1 MDYFIIVSQSETQAV
16 LQLKPNYSLQVT
28 DNVITINTDYIIVT
42 NPNSLGNYNFEGSTI
57 TSVNVNDTVLAITS
71 YSDLVTYIYTL
82 INDGPKI
89 ISNARL
95 IVKTIE
101 IVDPNYIYLNTIG
114 IGYETN
120 TSNNYIFEIS
130 NQSIINQIKL
140 NLHITL
146 SNGTVINILIG

>member
-89 ISNARL
+89 ISNTRL
-95 IVKTIE
+95 VVKTIE

-114 IGYETN
+114 IGYETD
-120 TSNNYIFEIS
+120 TTNNYIFEIS

-140 NLHITL
+140 NMNITL
-146 SNGTVINILIG
+146 SNGTIINILIG

>member
-1 MDYFIIVSQSETQAV
+1 MDYFIIVSQSDTQAV

-28 DNVITINTDYIIVT
+28 DNVITINTDYIVVN

-57 TSVNVNDTVLAITS
+57 TSVNVNDTVLDITN

-89 ISNARL
+89 ISNTRL
-95 IVKTIE
+95 VVKTIE
-101 IVDPNYIYLNTIG
+101 IVDPNYIYLRTIG
-114 IGYETN
+114 VGYETN

>member
-1 MDYFIIVSQSETQAV
+1 MDYFIIVSQSDAQAV
-16 LQLKPNYSLQVT
+16 LQLKPNYSLQVK
-28 DNVITINTDYIIVT
+28 DNVITINTDYIIVN
-42 NPNSLGNYNFEGSTI
+42 NPISLGNYNFEGSTI
-57 TSVNVNDTVLAITS
+57 TSVKVNNTVVAITN
-71 YSDLVTYIYTL
+71 YSDLVSYIYTL

-114 IGYETN
+114 IGYETDN
-120 TSNNYIFEIS
+120 TNNYIFEIA

-140 NLHITL
+140 NINIIL
-146 SNGTVINILIG
+146 SNGTVINILI

>member
-28 DNVITINTDYIIVT
+28 DNVITINTDYIVVN

-57 TSVNVNDTVLAITS
+57 NSVNVNDTVLAITN

-101 IVDPNYIYLNTIG
+101 IVDPNYIYLRTIG
-114 IGYETN
+114 IGYETD
-120 TSNNYIFEIS
+120 TTNNYIFEIS

>member
-89 ISNARL
+89 ISNTRL
-95 IVKTIE
+95 VVKTIE

-140 NLHITL
+140 NMNITL